1 MHTRLKEP
9 PDAFRPG
16 FPAALT
22 IGLGLIPGA
31 QAQQA
36 PPAESIHSI
45 VVTASRT
52 ATAIEETPQRVEV
65 ISAADLQRSVV
76 LDLTDALKKNS
87 GVDVIQYNGMLS
99 GVGIRG
105 FRPETSGINTH
116 SLVLI
121 DGRPAGTT
129 NLATL
134 LLDNVARIEV
144 LKGPASSLY
153 GASAMGG
160 VVNVVTKR
168 SEGAIAVTVRAGAG
182 SFDTYEVGG
191 NAGGSLTPALSFD
204 LAAKHYDRGDDYRMG
219 NGLTRPFTQ
228 YGYDNATLRVGY
240 KLSDRWR
247 FDVSG
252 AGFRALG
259 VLLPGDEFF
268 GDTALAKK
276 DLYRNSADA
285 RLHGRLG
292 QHALEVAIYGTNDKG
307 NNIAVS
313 PSTAADL
320 PYLPYL
326 TYESQVERQGAQVR
340 DIWQW
345 SDQHDLVVG
354 LDLER
359 VDSTS
364 RSYSRTGERLSPFS
378 ADSRKKT
385 VGLYAQQR
393 MRFFEGRTT
402 ATIGV
407 RGDRIETQTLDTPF
421 KTGFSPSSAS
431 FDTFNPS
438 VGVTQELFKGLRLRA
453 TYGTAFVPPEASQL
467 TGFNTSIVGGRTQI
481 TQGNPRLSPEK
492 SRSHD
497 IGVEWSGGPV
507 QASASYFQTHV
518 SNRIA
523 SNIVVS
529 NPPAP
534 APIVL
539 SYANAFEAN
548 LKGLEADVDV
558 AMGFGFSADASVVH
572 YLQREEQ
579 LATGNRDINNVGKT
593 TVRAGVTAS
602 HGAFDARL
610 QARHVSGRKDND
622 FNLPGFPI
630 VSYPN
635 VTVADLHVGYHVSE
649 RWLTSIDVN
658 NLFDTYYYEKKGY
671 ALEGRYALLR
681 TSFDF

>member
-1 MHTRLKEP
+1 MQTPSRKSGAFLCRRL
-9 PDAFRPG
+9 AAVVAIGPG
-16 FPAALT
+16 VGPF
-22 IGLGLIPGA
+22 A
-31 QAQQA
+31 QAQQQIA
-36 PPAESIHSI
+36 VDSTQSV

-116 SLVLI
+116 TLVLI

-134 LLDNVARIEV
+134 LLDNVERIEV

-160 VVNVVTKR
+160 VVNVITKR
-168 SEGAIAVTVRAGAG
+168 SEGPLAGAVRAGAG
-182 SFDTYEVGG
+182 SFDTYELGG
-191 NAGGSLTPALSFD
+191 NVGGSLAQGLSFD

-219 NGLTRPFTQ
+219 NGLRRSFTE
-228 YGYDNATLRVGY
+228 YSYDNANLRVGY
-240 KLSDRWR
+240 ELDERWR
-247 FDVSG
+247 VDLSG
-252 AGFRALG
+252 EGFRALG

-268 GDTALAKK
+268 GDTGQAKK
-276 DLYRNSADA
+276 DLYRNSADV
-285 RLHGRLG
+285 RVHGQLG
-292 QHALEVAIYGTNDKG
+292 RHDLETAIYGTNDKG
-307 NNIAVS
+307 NNVKVS
-313 PSTAADL
+313 PSADADL

-326 TYESQVERQGAQVR
+326 TFESQVERQGAQIR

-354 LDLER
+354 LDIER
-359 VDSTS
+359 VESRS
-364 RSYSRTGERLSPFS
+364 RSYSRTGQRLSPFS
-378 ADSRKKT
+378 ADSRKNT

-402 ATIGV
+402 ATVGL
-407 RGDRIETQTLDTPF
+407 RGDRIEALTLETPF
-421 KTGFSPSSAS
+421 KTGFTPSSAS

-438 VGVTQELFKGLRLRA
+438 VGLTQQLFKGLRLRA

-481 TQGNPRLSPEK
+481 TRGNPRLSPEK

-497 IGVEWSGGPV
+497 IGLEWSSGPV
-507 QASASYFQTHV
+507 RATASYFQTHV

-523 SNIVVS
+523 SSIVVS

-548 LKGLEADVDV
+548 LRGVEADVDV
-558 AMGFGFSADASVVH
+558 AMGFGLHADAGVVH

-579 LATGNRDINNVGKT
+579 LPTGSRDINNVGRT
-593 TVRAGVTAS
+593 TLRAGVTAA

-610 QARHVSGRKDND
+610 QARYVNGRKDSD
-622 FNLPGFPI
+622 FNQPGFPI

-635 VTVADLHVGYHVSE
+635 LTVADLHVGYHVSE
-649 RWLTSIDVN
+649 RWFTSLDVN
-658 NLFDTYYYEKKGY
+658 NLFDRYYYEKKGY
-671 ALEGRYALLR
+671 ALEGRYVLLR
-681 TSFDF
+681 TSFGF